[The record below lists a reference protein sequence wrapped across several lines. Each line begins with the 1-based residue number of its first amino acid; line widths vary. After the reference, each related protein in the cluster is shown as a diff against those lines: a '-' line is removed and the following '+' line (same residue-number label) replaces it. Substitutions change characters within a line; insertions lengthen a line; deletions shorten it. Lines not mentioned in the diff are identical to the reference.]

1 MNKKVYQEPTMI
13 VVKLQ
18 HQCHILTGSAVE
30 TRRGVQDY
38 NWNDDEYVEE

>member
-18 HQCHILTGSAVE
+18 HQSHILAASGE
-30 TRRGVQDY
+30 PRGRSSVQDY
-38 NWNDDEYVEE
+38 EWNEYDEE